1 MIMDIGDLRIEA
13 SIFVVS
19 FCLSVDVAISSTVK
33 SKLLDCSERMSS
45 VFVFGG
51 WVLEIIYISLRLGA
65 SWMRGSG
72 FRKGL
77 YSRMKEMHSGSQ
89 KIAHIGGSDSSLRNC
104 SIKSF
109 LVLTSLYSVG
119 IWFLCLFIYVSIE

>member
-72 FRKGL
+72 FQREL
-77 YSRMKEMHSGSQ
+77 YS
-89 KIAHIGGSDSSLRNC
+89 
-104 SIKSF
+104 
-109 LVLTSLYSVG
+109 
-119 IWFLCLFIYVSIE
+119 

>member
-51 WVLEIIYISLRLGA
+51 WVLEII
-65 SWMRGSG
+65 
-72 FRKGL
+72 
-77 YSRMKEMHSGSQ
+77 
-89 KIAHIGGSDSSLRNC
+89 
-104 SIKSF
+104 
-109 LVLTSLYSVG
+109 
-119 IWFLCLFIYVSIE
+119 

>member
-1 MIMDIGDLRIEA
+1 MTDTGDFRIEA

-33 SKLLDCSERMSS
+33 SKLLDWSERMSS
-45 VFVFGG
+45 VFVLGG

-77 YSRMKEMHSGSQ
+77 CSRMKEMHSGSQ
-89 KIAHIGGSDSSLRNC
+89 KIAHTGGSAMQSVSLCEYHDESVLFWCFSSQGRL
-104 SIKSF
+104 
-109 LVLTSLYSVG
+109 
-119 IWFLCLFIYVSIE
+119 W